1 VRETR
6 PRGPRRPDGDA
17 SELPVELVR
26 AVERA
31 GYYPAVVADVVRVA
45 LAGEAA
51 LEHFV
56 HPETTFD
63 EGDEVRRHVTVLVL
77 TPTRLIVA
85 HADDHTEGGDPRDAR
100 TTPPGHPE
108 AVPAAAVGRTY
119 AMAST
124 EAVPLDRVS
133 AVVVTHVVDR
143 PERYRPGGLPREVTL
158 GVAWGI
164 ASRVDLEPAGCADPE
179 CEADHGYT
187 GSVTGDDLSL
197 RVSADAEGHDAV
209 AEALRF
215 ARALSA
221 ATTAR

>member
-1 VRETR
+1 MRDTR
-6 PRGPRRPDGDA
+6 HRGPRRPDGPADG
-17 SELPVELVR
+17 LPADLVR
-26 AVERA
+26 DVERA

-45 LAGEAA
+45 LAGEEA

-63 EGDEVRRHVTVLVL
+63 EGDQVRRHVTVLVL

-85 HADDHTEGGDPRDAR
+85 HADDHSERDDRA
-100 TTPPGHPE
+100 TPPGHPE
-108 AVPAAAVGRTY
+108 TVRAVDAGATY

-124 EAVPLDRVS
+124 EAVPIDRVTG
-133 AVVVTHVVDR
+133 VVVTHVVDR

-179 CEADHGYT
+179 CDADHGYT

-209 AEALRF
+209 DGALRF

-221 ATTAR
+221 ATSGR

>member
-1 VRETR
+1 MRETR
-6 PRGPRRPDGDA
+6 PRGPRRHDGTGP
-17 SELPVELVR
+17 ELPAALVR

-45 LAGEAA
+45 LAGEEA

-85 HADDHTEGGDPRDAR
+85 HADDHTEGDGR

-108 AVPAAAVGRTY
+108 QVPAAATGRTY

-124 EAVPLDRVS
+124 EAVPLDRVT

-164 ASRVDLEPAGCADPE
+164 ASRVDLEPAACADPE

-209 AEALRF
+209 EEALRF

-221 ATTAR
+221 ATSGR